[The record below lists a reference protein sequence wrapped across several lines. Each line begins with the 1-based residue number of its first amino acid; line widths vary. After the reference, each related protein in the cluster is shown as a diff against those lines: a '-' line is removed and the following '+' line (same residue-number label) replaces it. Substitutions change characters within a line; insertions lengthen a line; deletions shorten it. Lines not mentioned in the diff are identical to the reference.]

1 VRTVTVLL
9 QCPTGDPSIDKP
21 VMRALL
27 KELLRL
33 SAQDGKEYMGV
44 IVRNNRTG
52 EEKFVIDS
60 TNPDNSCIQSLVH
73 PSLIPPF
80 WTPIQLAHTH
90 PGDAGDVVCNGT
102 WRVGT
107 FMNTMASGPDWE
119 NSLGFPERNV
129 VISPRRIASYKM
141 PTPYDSVYKREEP
154 GGNKRWVRIPKESL
168 INNAYSEFSRTGQGC
183 QLP

>member
-1 VRTVTVLL
+1 MMPASS
-9 QCPTGDPSIDKP
+9 CESAAI
-21 VMRALL
+21 
-27 KELLRL
+27 L
-33 SAQDGKEYMGV
+33 SAQLAFIRRERLAQWTSARAFRSFRGAPTPRHRALIDLCD
-44 IVRNNRTG
+44 TLAAAQ
-52 EEKFVIDS
+52 FVIDS
-60 TNPDNSCIQSLVH
+60 TNPDNSCTQSLVH

-90 PGDAGDVVCNGT
+90 PGDAGDVTCNGT
-102 WRVGT
+102 WRVKT

-154 GGNKRWVRIPKESL
+154 GGNKRWVRRVCPES
-168 INNAYSEFSRTGQGC
+168 S
-183 QLP
+183 